1 MIKKHLIFLV
11 VILFV
16 SSIVNSQLR
25 YSTSN
30 KKAIKLFEQAQQVP
44 NLTIDPYMRGPNFS
58 EGLKLLSKALEKDP
72 NFWEAHLLA
81 AQYEEYKRNFS
92 SAVDHYE
99 WALRINPHHSATG
112 STYYYLA
119 NSLMKI
125 GEYSKALK
133 AISIYQQQRNPN
145 QDFIN
150 ATYAMRASC
159 EFAIESKKNPKK
171 FNPLNIGPGIN
182 TKDPEYFPTITV
194 DGKTILFTR
203 RIVDSRVPGIQQQ
216 EDFYVSQY
224 IDGVWQK
231 AEAMPENINTVL
243 NEGAPTI
250 AADGRSLIFVA
261 CADQTGTNNYG
272 SNRTGKG
279 SCDLFYTKKIGS
291 NWLNPKNVAG
301 SVNTINWESQP
312 SLSADG
318 KTLYFIRRVSQ
329 KGDLPNTDIF
339 VTTLQENGT
348 WSAAT
353 PLPNTINTPM
363 QEESVL
369 IHPDGKTL
377 YFASKGHIGM
387 GGSDIFVTRLQENGQ
402 WSKPENLGFPINTE
416 FDENSLLVSPEG
428 DIAFF
433 ASDRSGG
440 YGGLDI
446 YYFELPEEFKPT
458 RTLYFDGI
466 VFDAL
471 TKKPL
476 GGKFQLIDVS
486 SGKEIILSEADKI
499 TGEFMVTL
507 PLNREYALN
516 VTYPGYTF
524 FSQNFNMTNPDNLTS
539 VHMDV
544 PMIPLS
550 SDEPV
555 RLDNIFFDLNSALLR
570 PSSYPELNKL
580 VEFMTSN
587 PTIRIEIGGH
597 TDTRG
602 DAKENMTLSTN
613 RAKAV
618 YSYLIEKG
626 IDPNRVEAKGYGE
639 SKPVVTD
646 EKLVQLPNEIAIE
659 KAHQL
664 NRRTEYRILK

>member
-1 MIKKHLIFLV
+1 
-11 VILFV
+11 
-16 SSIVNSQLR
+16 
-25 YSTSN
+25 
-30 KKAIKLFEQAQQVP
+30 
-44 NLTIDPYMRGPNFS
+44 
-58 EGLKLLSKALEKDP
+58 
-72 NFWEAHLLA
+72 
-81 AQYEEYKRNFS
+81 
-92 SAVDHYE
+92 
-99 WALRINPHHSATG
+99 
-112 STYYYLA
+112 
-119 NSLMKI
+119 
-125 GEYSKALK
+125 
-133 AISIYQQQRNPN
+133 
-145 QDFIN
+145 
-150 ATYAMRASC
+150 
-159 EFAIESKKNPKK
+159 
-171 FNPLNIGPGIN
+171 
-182 TKDPEYFPTITV
+182 
-194 DGKTILFTR
+194 
-203 RIVDSRVPGIQQQ
+203 
-216 EDFYVSQY
+216 
-224 IDGVWQK
+224 
-231 AEAMPENINTVL
+231 MPENINTVL

-261 CADQTGTNNYG
+261 CADQTGANNYG
-272 SNRTGKG
+272 TNRTGKG

-291 NWLNPKNVAG
+291 NWLNPKNLAG
-301 SVNTINWESQP
+301 AVNTFNWESQP

-339 VTTLQENGT
+339 VTTLQDNGT

-377 YFASKGHIGM
+377 YFSSKGHIGM
-387 GGSDIFVTRLQENGQ
+387 GGSDIFVSRLQENGQ

-466 VFDAL
+466 VFDAF

-499 TGEFMVTL
+499 SGEFMVTL

-524 FSQNFNMTNPDNLTS
+524 FSQNFNMTNPANLTS
-539 VHMDV
+539 IHMDV

-618 YSYLIEKG
+618 YSYLVDKG

-646 EKLVQLPNEIAIE
+646 QELTQLTNEKEIE

>member
-1 MIKKHLIFLV
+1 
-11 VILFV
+11 
-16 SSIVNSQLR
+16 
-25 YSTSN
+25 
-30 KKAIKLFEQAQQVP
+30 
-44 NLTIDPYMRGPNFS
+44 
-58 EGLKLLSKALEKDP
+58 
-72 NFWEAHLLA
+72 
-81 AQYEEYKRNFS
+81 
-92 SAVDHYE
+92 
-99 WALRINPHHSATG
+99 
-112 STYYYLA
+112 
-119 NSLMKI
+119 
-125 GEYSKALK
+125 
-133 AISIYQQQRNPN
+133 
-145 QDFIN
+145 
-150 ATYAMRASC
+150 
-159 EFAIESKKNPKK
+159 
-171 FNPLNIGPGIN
+171 
-182 TKDPEYFPTITV
+182 
-194 DGKTILFTR
+194 
-203 RIVDSRVPGIQQQ
+203 
-216 EDFYVSQY
+216 
-224 IDGVWQK
+224 
-231 AEAMPENINTVL
+231 
-243 NEGAPTI
+243 
-250 AADGRSLIFVA
+250 
-261 CADQTGTNNYG
+261 
-272 SNRTGKG
+272 
-279 SCDLFYTKKIGS
+279 
-291 NWLNPKNVAG
+291 
-301 SVNTINWESQP
+301 
-312 SLSADG
+312 
-318 KTLYFIRRVSQ
+318 
-329 KGDLPNTDIF
+329 
-339 VTTLQENGT
+339 
-348 WSAAT
+348 
-353 PLPNTINTPM
+353 
-363 QEESVL
+363 
-369 IHPDGKTL
+369 
-377 YFASKGHIGM
+377 M

-402 WSKPENLGFPINTE
+402 WSKPENLGYPINTE

-613 RAKAV
+613 RAKSV
-618 YSYLIEKG
+618 YSYLIDKG